1 MCGIIG
7 CVGNKEAVPVILEG
21 LKRLEYRGYDSSGLA
36 VIKDGEL
43 HLCRASGKIVN
54 LEKKLKGNTLGGTTS
69 VGHTRWS
76 THGRPSEENAH
87 PHTDCTGK
95 LVVVHNGIIENY
107 LSLKERLIAGGHKFK
122 SETDTEVV
130 AHLIEEKIRQSAGQR
145 YQEAAIPRQFAGQQ
159 PRMVSGG
166 ASSKPAKSV
175 PSDFLEAMFF
185 EAVRLASREI
195 QGSYAL
201 GVLWAKCPDTLIGV
215 RMRSPLTVGLS
226 PDENFLASDVTAFLS
241 HSRKALFME
250 DREIIILKPKTFRL
264 FNLDGKKVKR
274 DSVEIQWDRAQ
285 AEKGG
290 YKHFMLKEIHE
301 QTQAVEE
308 TLRGRLLPF
317 HDGALKREFGMEEGL
332 LKKIRRIQIV
342 ACGTAYHAGMVAKY
356 VFEHYAGIPTH
367 ADIASEFRYREPP
380 LDDETLLIA
389 ISQSGETADTLAAVR
404 QAKKSGVKSLAICNS
419 IGASLTRETDFTLHT
434 RCGPEIGVASTKAF
448 LGQLTAICAFALH
461 LSLARGRMSD
471 AQGKMYVEELL
482 KLPRLVQNTLN
493 LEKDIKEIA
502 KKYSDREH
510 FLFLGRHVN
519 FPIALEGALKIKEI
533 SYVHAEGYAGGEM
546 KHGPIAIIEK
556 GMPVIAIATGSVI
569 REKMLSNLEEARA
582 RGASIIT
589 LVSEGSR
596 DSVKTLADAH
606 LEVPAVA
613 EFFSPILNVIPLQMF
628 AYHIALIRNCNVD
641 QPRNLA
647 KSVTV
652 E

>member
-7 CVGNKEAVPVILEG
+7 CVGKMEAVPVILEG

-36 VIKDGEL
+36 VIKDGEI
-43 HLCRASGKIVN
+43 HLCRASGKIAN
-54 LEKKLKGNTLGGTTS
+54 LEKKLGGSSPGGTTS
-69 VGHTRWS
+69 VGHNRWG
-76 THGRPSEENAH
+76 THGQPSEENAH

-107 LSLKERLIAGGHKFK
+107 LSLKEKLIACGHKFK

-130 AHLIEEKIRQSAGQR
+130 AHLIEEKIRQSD
-145 YQEAAIPRQFAGQQ
+145 
-159 PRMVSGG
+159 MVSGG
-166 ASSKPAKSV
+166 ASSRPAKSV
-175 PSDFLEAMFF
+175 PADFLEAAFF

-195 QGSYAL
+195 HGSYAL
-201 GVLWAKCPDTLIGV
+201 GVLWAECPDMLIGV
-215 RMRSPLTVGLS
+215 RMRSPLTAGLG
-226 PDENFLASDVTAFLS
+226 PDENFLASDVTAFLA

-250 DREIIILKPKTFRL
+250 DGDIIVLKPKTFRL

-274 DSVEIQWDRAQ
+274 DTVEIRWDRAM

-290 YKHFMLKEIHE
+290 YRHFMLKEIHE
-301 QTQAVEE
+301 QAQAVEE

-332 LKKIRRIQIV
+332 LKKIRRVQIV

-380 LDDETLLIA
+380 LDDETLLVA

-404 QAKKSGVKSLAICNS
+404 QAGKSGVKSLAICNS

-471 AQGKMYVEELL
+471 AQGRMYVEEIL

-493 LEKDIKEIA
+493 LEKDIGEIA

-569 REKMLSNLEEARA
+569 REKMLSNLEEAKA
-582 RGASIIT
+582 RGASIIA
-589 LVSEGSR
+589 LVSEGSSY
-596 DSVKTLADAH
+596 SVKTLADAH
-606 LEVPAVA
+606 LEVPAAA
-613 EFFSPILNVIPLQMF
+613 EFFSPILNVIPLQLF
-628 AYHIALIRNCNVD
+628 AYRIAVTRNCDVD

>member
-36 VIKDGEL
+36 VVKDGEL
-43 HLCRASGKIVN
+43 YLCRASGKISN
-54 LEKKLKGNTLGGTTS
+54 LEKKLKGNSPSGTISLGH
-69 VGHTRWS
+69 VRWA

-107 LSLKERLIAGGHKFK
+107 LGLRERLIAGGHKFK

-145 YQEAAIPRQFAGQQ
+145 YQEAAVPPKVGQSA
-159 PRMVSGG
+159 RVGG
-166 ASSKPAKSV
+166 KPV
-175 PSDFLEAMFF
+175 PSDFLEAVFF

-241 HSRKALFME
+241 HSRKALFMK
-250 DREIIILKPKTFRL
+250 DREIIVLKPKTFRL
-264 FNLDGKKVKR
+264 FDLDGKKVKR
-274 DSVEIQWDRAQ
+274 DSVEIQWDRAM

-301 QTQAVEE
+301 QAQAVEE

-317 HDGALKREFGMEEGL
+317 HDGALKKEFGMEEGF
-332 LKKIRRIQIV
+332 LKRIRRVQIV
-342 ACGTAYHAGMVAKY
+342 ACGTAYHAAMVAKY
-356 VFEHYAGIPTH
+356 VFEHYAGISTH

-380 LDDETLLIA
+380 LDADTLLIA

-419 IGASLTRETDFTLHT
+419 IGASLTRETDFVLHT

-448 LGQLTAICAFALH
+448 LGQLAAIYAFALH
-461 LSLARGRMSD
+461 LSLARGKMSD
-471 AQGKMYVEELL
+471 AQGKKYVEELL

-493 LEKDIKEIA
+493 LEKNIKDIA
-502 KKYSDREH
+502 KKYSGREH

-556 GMPVIAIATGSVI
+556 GMPVIAIATGSVV

-589 LVSEGSR
+589 LVSEGS
-596 DSVKTLADAH
+596 SYPVKTMADAH
-606 LEVPAVA
+606 LEVPAIG

-628 AYHIALIRNCNVD
+628 AYHIAVTRNCDVD